1 MKHAYE
7 EADITAVPTF
17 VIDDTKIAGVR
28 SKEAPEQIINEKL
41 DKQIPQQLFNEGISC
56 GIDEC

>member
-1 MKHAYE
+1 MELEVNVYS
-7 EADITAVPTF
+7 TL
-17 VIDDTKIAGVR
+17 VIVTTTWPKNLN
-28 SKEAPEQIINEKL
+28 INEKL

>member
-1 MKHAYE
+1 MELEVNVYS
-7 EADITAVPTF
+7 TL
-17 VIDDTKIAGVR
+17 VIVTTTLN
-28 SKEAPEQIINEKL
+28 INEKL